1 MTGTPPRCNGI
12 SFESLGRHGGST
24 VVTLKALGRD
34 VLPANGSSARDT
46 GVFPPIWTHWKQ
58 ADAAFEVAY
67 TSKHPYAKLT
77 SKISISS
84 DVGLPTGTASAPMAD
99 SRHKVGTRMPEKRW
113 CPEYTCVIG
122 T

>member
-1 MTGTPPRCNGI
+1 M
-12 SFESLGRHGGST
+12 RHAGS
-24 VVTLKALGRD
+24 VAVTLKALGRD
-34 VLPANGSSARDT
+34 VLRANRSFAWES
-46 GVFPPIWTHWKQ
+46 GVLAPIRTHWKQ

-77 SKISISS
+77 SKISTSRN
-84 DVGLPTGTASAPMAD
+84 VGLPTRTASAPFAD
-99 SRHKVGTRMPEKRW
+99 RRHNVGTRMPEKRW